1 MSDVELDGELI
12 SEEDVETGS
21 SDQVRALPREYES
34 ASEMLPGLRNE
45 MTTAAIAVAGGA
57 LAGAVTVAAV
67 RAVGGAAGSKRRN
80 RKLGKRNRPTSVVAS
95 RSFLVDVHML
105 GR

>member
-45 MTTAAIAVAGGA
+45 MTTAAIALVSDINGECSSGD
-57 LAGAVTVAAV
+57 T
-67 RAVGGAAGSKRRN
+67 
-80 RKLGKRNRPTSVVAS
+80 
-95 RSFLVDVHML
+95 FLIS
-105 GR
+105 